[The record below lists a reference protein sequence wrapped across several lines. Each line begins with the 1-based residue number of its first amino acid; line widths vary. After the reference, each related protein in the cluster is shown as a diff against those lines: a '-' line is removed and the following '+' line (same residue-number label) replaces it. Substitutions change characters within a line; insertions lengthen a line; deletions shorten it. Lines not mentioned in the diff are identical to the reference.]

1 MAASPLLI
9 HLMFHPASDGARE
22 LAITLHRA
30 LNNDPAI
37 HGTGAAIGVRKEDT
51 ALRDKLSAAI
61 IAIRADG
68 TYQAISE
75 KYFGTDIY
83 GN

>member
-1 MAASPLLI
+1 M
-9 HLMFHPASDGARE
+9 
-22 LAITLHRA
+22 
-30 LNNDPAI
+30 
-37 HGTGAAIGVRKEDT
+37 RKEDT

-61 IAIRADG
+61 AAIRADG

-83 GN
+83 GD